1 MRGKEKVMK
10 GWKING
16 GKKKK
21 NNLQSE
27 MSSTRFLESISEKT
41 HNNPILFWVY
51 LKMTNAMMNCWQGP
65 WLSDLTGFLF
75 PDRWN
80 KYFALTCSG
89 CFFLD
94 RTPCSPLRISST
106 TLPSRAGY
114 RTGWAAGWPEP
125 TSCTVAPAGNTSRSW
140 PTRGWT
146 PTEKTERHTV
156 RYKWSLNKTS
166 RED

>member
-16 GKKKK
+16 GKK

-89 CFFLD
+89 CFF
-94 RTPCSPLRISST
+94 SST
-106 TLPSRAGY
+106 EHRAVPSEFQAPRYRAEPAIGPDEPQADPNLPAVQSHQRETRPGPGQQEGE
-114 RTGWAAGWPEP
+114 RQRRRRSGTRLD
-125 TSCTVAPAGNTSRSW
+125 TSDR
-140 PTRGWT
+140 
-146 PTEKTERHTV
+146 
-156 RYKWSLNKTS
+156 
-166 RED
+166 